1 MYTISQERHN
11 RNGMKSGGCRLGK
24 VAYESKCSSLDN
36 EVHHCKKGQHQ
47 DGRNFGIWVIIEI
60 FNCKDGNTEYIGE
73 RPIRNWKYTVLNYSI
88 Y

>member
-1 MYTISQERHN
+1 
-11 RNGMKSGGCRLGK
+11 MKSGGCHLGK
-24 VAYESKCSSLDN
+24 VAYEFKCSSLDN
-36 EVHHCKKGQHQ
+36 EVHHCKKGQHH